1 VGRRLPALNPNQK
14 QNMSDNENEQIA
26 FRNADTLHRRAWIDR
41 ALSGVRGR
49 LQPDGEGDPL
59 QLAPPPPVT
68 GAPSAK
74 PAPIYTWCA
83 TATTAEAGAVSLPAP

>member
-1 VGRRLPALNPNQK
+1 MGRRLPALNPNQK

-26 FRNADTLHRRAWIDR
+26 FRNADTLRRRAWIDR

-68 GAPSAK
+68 GAPS
-74 PAPIYTWCA
+74 PTRPHLY
-83 TATTAEAGAVSLPAP
+83 VVRNRDNR

>member
-1 VGRRLPALNPNQK
+1 MGRRFPARYQN

-49 LQPDGEGDPL
+49 LQPDGEGDPP
-59 QLAPPPPVT
+59 QLAPPPVT
-68 GAPSAK
+68 GAPS
-74 PAPIYTWCA
+74 PARPHLY
-83 TATTAEAGAVSLPAP
+83 VVRNRDNR